1 MSWTTIDAIRKWA
14 GKRKGLLT
22 GLVGVAVQE
31 TAALVPGGGIAVKI
45 LGEVA
50 KHGVERLL
58 DPQADVPDVKP
69 AGQAFPTEQLDQVNA
84 WLETLSASY
93 AGLPDRLDSLGAE
106 EAALGHGAGRAG

>member
-1 MSWTTIDAIRKWA
+1 MSWTAIDNIRKWA
-14 GKRKGLLT
+14 GKRKGLLA
-22 GLVGVAVQE
+22 GLVGVAIQE

-58 DPQADVPDVKP
+58 DPQVDVPDVKP